1 MCTKPIA
8 LSTSEYYLITLV
20 LFLSFFSLKY
30 LAVAFT
36 AILAGQP
43 YLQNSV
49 MQLKQKT
56 LTACELGTETGELF
70 LGSYR

>member
-1 MCTKPIA
+1 MASI
-8 LSTSEYYLITLV
+8 
-20 LFLSFFSLKY
+20 
-30 LAVAFT
+30 

-56 LTACELGTETGELF
+56 PAAGELGTETGELF
-70 LGSYR
+70 LGGYRLITTVPFFCIRSPLQTERVQAMKLSN